1 MGKMIEGILHMVGGA
16 GDTSYASNSKF
27 PEKVLHMAKPILEE
41 AIGRVY
47 TSLLPERMAV
57 VDLGCSSGP
66 TTLEVISEVLDVIG
80 KLRRSLGRQE
90 MPEILFFLNDL
101 PGNDFNHVFRS
112 LGDYKRK
119 VEEEKG
125 NLLVIGWL
133 SLDPINRTVV
143 HLAREEDKESVC
155 IWYLVSVPPIFNTT
169 SVFLSQKD
177 SFYSYRSILFLP
189 CSSISNNLLVPYYVV
204 GVPGSF
210 YGRVFPSQSVPE
222 GEQGVLLNNKNIYI
236 AETSPLEV
244 VKAYQDQHQRDLSE
258 FLRCRHAELS
268 YGARMV
274 LSFLGRKGSY
284 PPSGDVGYFYD
295 LLAEALSA
303 LVSQGIVEE
312 DKLVTFNLPYYAP
325 SMEEVKAVIHREDLF
340 DLEQAR
346 IFEANW
352 DPFDDSDDD
361 SAAFDSIASGKNV
374 AGYVRAA
381 FQPLIEEHFGDAI
394 LDELFSIYAA
404 NVSRHLLQQKSKH
417 YLFVISLKKKK
428 KEEEEADGDGAAA
441 W

>member
-1 MGKMIEGILHMVGGA
+1 RNLVFKETERARAREREREMGKGIEGILHMVGGA
-16 GDTSYASNSKF
+16 GDTSYASNSKLQ
-27 PEKVLHMAKPILEE
+27 EKVLHMAKPILEE
-41 AIGRVY
+41 GIRGVY
-47 TSLLPERMAV
+47 MSLLPERMAV

-66 TTLEVISEVLDVIG
+66 NTLEVVSEVLDVIG

-90 MPEILFFLNDL
+90 MQEILFFLNDL

-125 NLLVIGWL
+125 
-133 SLDPINRTVV
+133 
-143 HLAREEDKESVC
+143 K
-155 IWYLVSVPPIFNTT
+155 
-169 SVFLSQKD
+169 
-177 SFYSYRSILFLP
+177 
-189 CSSISNNLLVPYYVV
+189 LLVPYYVV

-210 YGRVFPSQSVPE
+210 YGRLFPCRSVHFFNASCCLNWLSQVPE
-222 GEQGVLLNNKNIYI
+222 GEQGVPLNNKNIYVS
-236 AETSPLEV
+236 ETSPLEV
-244 VKAYQDQHQRDLSE
+244 VKAYQDQHQRDLSG

-284 PPSGDVGYFYD
+284 PPSGDVGYFYG

-303 LVSQGIVEE
+303 LVSQGIIEE

-352 DPFDDSDDD
+352 NPFDDSDDD

>member
-1 MGKMIEGILHMVGGA
+1 
-16 GDTSYASNSKF
+16 
-27 PEKVLHMAKPILEE
+27 MAKPVLEE

-47 TSLLPERMAV
+47 MSLLPERMAV

-66 TTLEVISEVLDVIG
+66 NTLEVVSEVLDVIG

-125 NLLVIGWL
+125 
-133 SLDPINRTVV
+133 
-143 HLAREEDKESVC
+143 K
-155 IWYLVSVPPIFNTT
+155 
-169 SVFLSQKD
+169 
-177 SFYSYRSILFLP
+177 
-189 CSSISNNLLVPYYVV
+189 LLVPYYVV

-210 YGRVFPSQSVPE
+210 YGRLFPCQSVHFFNASCCLNWLSQVPE

-244 VKAYQDQHQRDLSE
+244 VKAYQEKHQRDLSE
-258 FLRCRHAELS
+258 FLRCRHAELC

-274 LSFLGRKGSY
+274 LSFPGSKGSY
-284 PPSGDVGYFYD
+284 PPSGDVEYFFG

-303 LVSQGIVEE
+303 FVSQVNILSFYEFSMGIIEE
-312 DKLVTFNLPYYAP
+312 DKLLTFNLPYYTP

-340 DLEQAR
+340 DLEQAQ

-352 DPFDDSDDD
+352 DPFDDS
-361 SAAFDSIASGKNV
+361 AAFDGIVSGKNV
-374 AGYVRAA
+374 AGNVRAA
-381 FQPLIEEHFGDAI
+381 FQPFRERTSQSFHEG
-394 LDELFSIYAA
+394 ST
-404 NVSRHLLQQKSKH
+404 SQ
-417 YLFVISLKKKK
+417 LK
-428 KEEEEADGDGAAA
+428 A
-441 W
+441 

>member
-1 MGKMIEGILHMVGGA
+1 MGKRIEGILHMVGGA

-57 VDLGCSSGP
+57 VDLGCSSGS
-66 TTLEVISEVLDVIG
+66 TTLEVVSEVLDVIG

-125 NLLVIGWL
+125 NLLV
-133 SLDPINRTVV
+133 
-143 HLAREEDKESVC
+143 
-155 IWYLVSVPPIFNTT
+155 
-169 SVFLSQKD
+169 
-177 SFYSYRSILFLP
+177 
-189 CSSISNNLLVPYYVV
+189 PYYVV

-210 YGRVFPSQSVPE
+210 YGRLFPSQSVHFFNASSCLNWLSQVPE
-222 GEQGVLLNNKNIYI
+222 GEQGVLLNNKNIYV

-244 VKAYQDQHQRDLSE
+244 VKAYQDQRQRDLSE

-268 YGARMV
+268 YGGRMV
-274 LSFLGRKGSY
+274 LSFVGRKRSY
-284 PPSGDVGYFYD
+284 PPWGDMGYLFG

-303 LVSQGIVEE
+303 LVSQGIIEE

-340 DLEQAR
+340 ELEQAQ
-346 IFEANW
+346 IFEVNW

-361 SAAFDSIASGKNV
+361 SAAFDSIVSGKNV
-374 AGYVRAA
+374 VGYMRAA
-381 FQPLIEEHFGDAI
+381 FQPLIAEHFGDAI

-404 NVSRHLLQQKSKH
+404 NISRHLLQQKSKH
-417 YLFVISLKKKK
+417 YQFVISLKKKK
-428 KEEEEADGDGAAA
+428 NKKRRRRRRRRRLTAMLLLLLLGESAMPWEQQL
-441 W
+441 

>member
-1 MGKMIEGILHMVGGA
+1 MVLGTWFSKREREREMSKRIEGILHMVGGA
-16 GDTSYASNSKF
+16 GETSYASNSKLQK
-27 PEKVLHMAKPILEE
+27 KVLHMAKPILEE
-41 AIGRVY
+41 TIGGVY
-47 TSLLPERMAV
+47 MSLLPERMAV

-66 TTLEVISEVLDVIG
+66 NTLEVVSEVLDVIG

-125 NLLVIGWL
+125 NLLV
-133 SLDPINRTVV
+133 
-143 HLAREEDKESVC
+143 
-155 IWYLVSVPPIFNTT
+155 
-169 SVFLSQKD
+169 
-177 SFYSYRSILFLP
+177 
-189 CSSISNNLLVPYYVV
+189 PYYVV

-210 YGRVFPSQSVPE
+210 YGRLFPCQSVHFFNASCCLNWLSQVPE
-222 GEQGVLLNNKNIYI
+222 GDQGVLLNNKNIYI
-236 AETSPLEV
+236 AETSPLEF

-303 LVSQGIVEE
+303 LVSQGIIEE

-340 DLEQAR
+340 DLEQEQ

-361 SAAFDSIASGKNV
+361 SAAFDSIVSGKNV

-428 KEEEEADGDGAAA
+428 KKKKKEEEEADGDGAAA

>member
-16 GDTSYASNSKF
+16 GETSYASNSKF

-57 VDLGCSSGP
+57 VDLGCSSGS
-66 TTLEVISEVLDVIG
+66 TTLEVVSEVLDVIG

-125 NLLVIGWL
+125 NLLV
-133 SLDPINRTVV
+133 
-143 HLAREEDKESVC
+143 
-155 IWYLVSVPPIFNTT
+155 
-169 SVFLSQKD
+169 
-177 SFYSYRSILFLP
+177 
-189 CSSISNNLLVPYYVV
+189 PYYVV

-210 YGRVFPSQSVPE
+210 YGRLFPSQSVHFFNASSCLNWLSQVPE
-222 GEQGVLLNNKNIYI
+222 GEQGVLLNNKNIYV

-244 VKAYQDQHQRDLSE
+244 VKAYQDQRQRDLSE

-274 LSFLGRKGSY
+274 LSFVGRKRSY
-284 PPSGDVGYFYD
+284 PPWGDMGYLFG

-303 LVSQGIVEE
+303 LVSQVPFSSFLLLHVVVSILPRFMFIAWSTLLYLTA
-312 DKLVTFNLPYYAP
+312 KLN
-325 SMEEVKAVIHREDLF
+325 MVKH
-340 DLEQAR
+340 
-346 IFEANW
+346 
-352 DPFDDSDDD
+352 
-361 SAAFDSIASGKNV
+361 
-374 AGYVRAA
+374 
-381 FQPLIEEHFGDAI
+381 
-394 LDELFSIYAA
+394 
-404 NVSRHLLQQKSKH
+404 
-417 YLFVISLKKKK
+417 K
-428 KEEEEADGDGAAA
+428 KENKRVSFQEICLC
-441 W
+441 

>member
-1 MGKMIEGILHMVGGA
+1 MGKKIDGILHMVGGA
-16 GDTSYASNSKF
+16 GETSYASNSKF
-27 PEKVLHMAKPILEE
+27 PALAYLITGLLTSSQEKVLHMAKPILEE
-41 AIGRVY
+41 AIGGVY
-47 TSLLPERMAV
+47 MSLLPERMAV

-66 TTLEVISEVLDVIG
+66 TTLEVVSEVLDVID

-90 MPEILFFLNDL
+90 IPEILFFLNDL

-125 NLLVIGWL
+125 NLLV
-133 SLDPINRTVV
+133 
-143 HLAREEDKESVC
+143 
-155 IWYLVSVPPIFNTT
+155 
-169 SVFLSQKD
+169 
-177 SFYSYRSILFLP
+177 
-189 CSSISNNLLVPYYVV
+189 PYYVV

-210 YGRVFPSQSVPE
+210 YGRLFPCQSVHFFNASSCLNWLSQVPE

-236 AETSPLEV
+236 AETSPQEV
-244 VKAYQDQHQRDLSE
+244 VKAYQDQRQRDWSE

-274 LSFLGRKGSY
+274 LSFVGRKGSY
-284 PPSGDVGYFYD
+284 PPSGDMGYLFS

-303 LVSQGIVEE
+303 LVSQGIIEE
-312 DKLVTFNLPYYAP
+312 DKLVTFNLPYYSP
-325 SMEEVKAVIHREDLF
+325 SMEEVKAVIHGEDLF
-340 DLEQAR
+340 DLEQAQ
-346 IFEANW
+346 IFETNW

-361 SAAFDSIASGKNV
+361 SAAFDSIVSGKNV
-374 AGYVRAA
+374 AGYVRAS
-381 FQPLIEEHFGDAI
+381 FQTLIAEHFGDAI

-404 NVSRHLLQQKSKH
+404 NVSRHLLQQKCKH
-417 YLFVISLKKKK
+417 YVFVISLKKKEEK
-428 KEEEEADGDGAAA
+428 KKGADGDGAAA